1 MNAASMPAPLV
12 VSLEAIRTDGW
23 FERIG
28 EGIGSF
34 QALCDI
40 VGARFFAFAMITGA
54 RITSLTVDR
63 RTPDNTLVEFAV
75 GADEDAGI
83 AGEPQRL
90 TLSEF
95 RQRLVN
101 ALVIDEPHGIA
112 PKRPTDLE
120 AVQLHIGVRYLLL
133 APLYGYALRELRV
146 GADGSNIVLFHD
158 GIEETYLLP
167 AFRARIRTHVRE
179 ELERVQRPAARS
191 AIDLARVVEAEAAAK
206 RGDSLK
212 VLDLLGSWP
221 APLAIFLRTPEGQ
234 LLNPEARAT
243 IARGLGLLGSACI
256 HLGEHGKGE
265 EVLRLGIQYAGDGVA
280 APELFLR
287 LGEAMLKDGRPGEA
301 IAPLRRAANL
311 GTVPARVWSLLAE
324 AFLSRGRNLAALGA
338 VMEAR
343 AAGTPASELED
354 VVGRLR
360 ETLGAPLDAWQR
372 AVGREALLE

>member
-1 MNAASMPAPLV
+1 MPAPLV

-40 VGARFFAFAMITGA
+40 VGTRFFAFAMITGA

-112 PKRPTDLE
+112 PKRTTDLE

-146 GADGSNIVLFHD
+146 GPDGSNIVLVHD

-191 AIDLARVVEAEAAAK
+191 AIDLARVVEAETAAK

-234 LLNPEARAT
+234 LLNPESRAT

-256 HLGEHGKGE
+256 SLGEHGKGE
-265 EVLRLGIQYAGDGVA
+265 EVLRLGIQYAGDGIA

-287 LGEAMLKDGRPGEA
+287 LGEAMLNDGRAGES
-301 IAPLRRAANL
+301 IGPLRRAANL
-311 GTVPARVWSLLAE
+311 GSVPARVWSLLAE

-338 VMEAR
+338 VLEAQ
-343 AAGTPASELED
+343 ASGTPVAELEST
-354 VVGRLR
+354 VERLK
-360 ETLGAPLDAWQR
+360 EALGAPLDTWQR
-372 AVGREALLE
+372 ALGRAALLE